1 MSLFVTADLHFS
13 FGTDKPM
20 DIFGGWDNY
29 VEKLTANWRQL
40 VKPDDTIV
48 IAGDISWGTGL
59 DGAEQDF
66 AYIHSLPG
74 KKIILKGNHDYWFS
88 TKKKVDDFLA
98 EKGFDSIKILFNNC
112 YEYGGY
118 ALCGTR
124 GWIREPGSPQDKKIA
139 AREAGRLELSLKA
152 GLKTGK
158 EILCFLHY
166 PPLYAGEECKEIV
179 DLLWGYGV
187 RCVYYGHIHGWK
199 NARGAITGE
208 VSGINYHLIACDQT
222 DFCPVKIED

>member
-29 VEKLTANWRQL
+29 VEKLTENWKNL

-59 DGAEQDF
+59 EGSEKDF
-66 AYIHSLPG
+66 EYIHNLPG

-98 EKGFDSIKILFNNC
+98 AKGFDSINILYNNC
-112 YEYGGY
+112 YEYGDY
-118 ALCGTR
+118 VLCGTR
-124 GWIREPGSPQDKKIA
+124 GWIREPGSAQDKKIA

-158 EILCFLHY
+158 EIICFLHY
-166 PPLYAGEECKEIV
+166 PPLYAKEECKEIV
-179 DLLWGYGV
+179 DLLWGYQV
-187 RCVYYGHIHGWK
+187 KRVYYGHVHGWK
-199 NARGAITGE
+199 NAKDAVTGN
-208 VSGINYHLIACDQT
+208 VSGIDYNLIACDQT
-222 DFCPVKIED
+222 DFCPVKIM